1 MFLLQPCIIS
11 ITGLFNH
18 ASTIVLFFGVTV
30 PCKTLSDKLQRFQNR
45 AARVLT
51 QSSYEADANQLII
64 KLGWDNLETRRQK
77 LKAEMVY
84 KSLNGLT
91 PSYLSSKFI
100 QRNDMITSYNLRTI
114 LKISLQFPCHEL
126 TITKKALATVV
137 QSSGTVCSQL

>member
-1 MFLLQPCIIS
+1 M
-11 ITGLFNH
+11 
-18 ASTIVLFFGVTV
+18 FFGVTL

-51 QSSYEADANQLII
+51 QSSYETDTNQQIK

-77 LKAEMVY
+77 LKAEMVC

-100 QRNDMITSYNLRTI
+100 QRSEMTPSYNLRPI
-114 LKISLQFPCHEL
+114 LKISLLFPCHVL
-126 TITKKALATVV
+126 TIITVALATVV
-137 QSSGTVCSQL
+137 QSSGTLCPQL